1 VSIKVQSYVWEHSKA
16 KGSALLLLLAIAD
29 HAHDDG
35 KGAYPGLE
43 RLANK
48 CRQTV
53 RNTQILIRKLEEIGE
68 LGVSYGTGP
77 HGTNEYT
84 IPMGGE
90 NFSPLKTSAPEG
102 EKQVHQISPEPSLT
116 IIKPSLSKGE
126 PPKAKDPEKT
136 PKQKALES
144 LEEGFQKFGG
154 FVPPALIERFYA
166 AFDGNPDH
174 PAERLAHATKK
185 LEETRSFFKAI
196 DAYREWTLP
205 KPQSTYQRPKP
216 GIGRA
221 SPPPV
226 VAGPL
231 TDADRKRMVAE
242 HMAARK
248 ANGMTVP
255 GG

>member
-1 VSIKVQSYVWEHSKA
+1 MSIKVQSYVWEHSKA

-29 HAHDDG
+29 HSHDDG

-53 RNTQILIRKLEEIGE
+53 RNTQILIRKLEEMGE

-90 NFSPLKTSAPEG
+90 KFSPLKTSAPGG

-116 IIKPSLSKGE
+116 IIKPLSQSG
-126 PPKAKDPEKT
+126 APEKEPLS
-136 PKQKALES
+136 PKQEALES
-144 LEEGFQKFGG
+144 LEKVFFRYGG
-154 FVPPALIERFYA
+154 TLSPALIERFYA

-174 PAERLAHATKK
+174 PKERFEHALKR

-196 DAYREWTLP
+196 DAYREWSLP
-205 KPQSTYQRPKP
+205 KPQSSYQRPKP
-216 GIGRA
+216 GPGRA
-221 SPPPV
+221 PARGYTPP
-226 VAGPL
+226 
-231 TDADRKRMVAE
+231 TAE
-242 HMAARK
+242 ERAAFYRELGQPDP
-248 ANGMTVP
+248 ALMRN
-255 GG
+255 

>member
-29 HAHDDG
+29 QAHDDG

-90 NFSPLKTSAPEG
+90 KFSPLKTSAPEG

-116 IIKPSLSKGE
+116 IIKTLSQSE
-126 PPKAKDPEKT
+126 TPESNT
-136 PKQKALES
+136 PTPRQTALET
-144 LEEGFQKFGG
+144 LEQVFFRYGGTMNPKLIEGFYR
-154 FVPPALIERFYA
+154 V
-166 AFDGNPDH
+166 FDANPDH
-174 PAERLAHATKK
+174 PKERFAYSIKR

-196 DAYREWTLP
+196 DAYREWGEGT
-205 KPQSTYQRPKP
+205 RPAP
-216 GIGRA
+216 
-221 SPPPV
+221 SPRYSRNAAPAPNYRTR
-226 VAGPL
+226 
-231 TDADRKRMVAE
+231 TD
-242 HMAARK
+242 
-248 ANGMTVP
+248 
-255 GG
+255 